1 MSFLYKFTFAY
12 IYTQEFLEMATK
24 ELEQMTAEAAGGSRN
39 RSTPR
44 RIKLEHSVPL
54 KKAGSDGF

>member
-1 MSFLYKFTFAY
+1 
-12 IYTQEFLEMATK
+12 MATK
-24 ELEQMTAEAAGGSRN
+24 ELEQMTAEAAGVSRN